1 MCAGDARRWAAEY
14 RAYRELYPLWR
25 ALTSAVPGVALEPTS
40 RWTTDALRIRDMH
53 LRVYRRV
60 IELRDA
66 RLLLHPTP
74 VPPVAPMLLPITT

>member
-1 MCAGDARRWAAEY
+1 
-14 RAYRELYPLWR
+14 
-25 ALTSAVPGVALEPTS
+25 
-40 RWTTDALRIRDMH
+40 MH